1 MNRQQNP
8 ATDSMKLGK
17 RNWRDAM
24 PDVES
29 SRRTP
34 AWIFSCI
41 FHVTI
46 LFLLAWFWQ
55 PIRKGTGESP
65 DRPVGIAVASSTAA
79 GREYFLPDSSSSSS
93 SAASATASSN
103 ADATGTAAEAPLDMG
118 ELLSSLEVGGGGE
131 ATGDLNSK
139 VGSSGLGEEGA
150 EIGSGG
156 NVPKAT
162 TTVFGVTGTGT
173 RFVYVFDRS
182 DSMNGYDGKPL
193 AAAKRELINSLKSLQ
208 QVHQFQIV
216 FYNDAPTFFRG
227 MASNTPKMLY
237 GDDKSKLSASDFVR
251 SMMATGGTEHAN
263 ALRMGLAMGPDVIFF
278 LTDASDPPLKNSQM
292 QQIIDRATRNG
303 TTIHC
308 IEFGAGASNGSGGWI
323 AELAEETSGEYRYI
337 DVQQLDG
344 TP

>member
-1 MNRQQNP
+1 MNRKQNP
-8 ATDSMKLGK
+8 SADSMKLGK
-17 RNWRDAM
+17 RSLLDTM
-24 PDVES
+24 PDTEP
-29 SRRTP
+29 RRQAP
-34 AWIFSCI
+34 AWIFSCT
-41 FHVTI
+41 FHVAI

-55 PIRKGTGESP
+55 PIRKGTGETS
-65 DRPVGIAVASSTAA
+65 DRPVGIAIASSTTA
-79 GREYFLPDSSSSSS
+79 GREYFLSESSSSD
-93 SAASATASSN
+93 SAASSANASNN
-103 ADATGTAAEAPLDMG
+103 ADATGSAAEAPLDMG
-118 ELLSSLEVGGGGE
+118 ELLSGLEAGGGE

-139 VGSSGLGEEGA
+139 VGSSGLGEMGA

-162 TTVFGVTGTGT
+162 TSVFGVTGTGT

-182 DSMNGYDGKPL
+182 DSMNGYNGKPL
-193 AAAKRELINSLKSLQ
+193 ATAKRELINSLKSLQ

-227 MASNTPKMLY
+227 VTSNTPKMLY
-237 GDDKSKLSASDFVR
+237 GDDSSKLAAADFVR

-263 ALRMGLAMGPDVIFF
+263 AIRMALAMGPDVIFF
-278 LTDASDPPLKNSQM
+278 LTDAADPPMKNSQM

-308 IEFGAGASNGSGGWI
+308 IEFGAGASNGAGGWI
-323 AELAEETSGEYRYI
+323 AELAEETSGEYRYV

>member
-1 MNRQQNP
+1 MNRKQNP
-8 ATDSMKLGK
+8 TADPMKLGK
-17 RNWRDAM
+17 RNWQDAM
-24 PDVES
+24 PDAEP
-29 SRRTP
+29 RRQAP
-34 AWIFSCI
+34 AWIFSCL
-41 FHVTI
+41 FHITI
-46 LFLLAWFWQ
+46 LLVLAWFWQ
-55 PIRKGTGESP
+55 PLRKGTGESSE
-65 DRPVGIAVASSTAA
+65 RPVGIAIATSTAS
-79 GREYFLPDSSSSSS
+79 GREYFLSDSSSSA
-93 SAASATASSN
+93 SAEASATSSTN
-103 ADATGTAAEAPLDMG
+103 AEATGVAAEAPLDIG
-118 ELLSSLEVGGGGE
+118 DLLSGLETGGGD

-139 VGSSGLGEEGA
+139 VGSSGLGELGA

-156 NVPKAT
+156 NVPQAT
-162 TTVFGVTGTGT
+162 TTIFGVTGTGT

-216 FYNDAPTFFRG
+216 FYNDAPTFFRS
-227 MASNTPKMLY
+227 AISNTPKMLY
-237 GDDKSKLSASDFVR
+237 GDNTSKLAAADFVR

-278 LTDASDPPLKNSQM
+278 LTDASDPPMKNSQL
-292 QQIIDRATRNG
+292 QQIVDRAARNG